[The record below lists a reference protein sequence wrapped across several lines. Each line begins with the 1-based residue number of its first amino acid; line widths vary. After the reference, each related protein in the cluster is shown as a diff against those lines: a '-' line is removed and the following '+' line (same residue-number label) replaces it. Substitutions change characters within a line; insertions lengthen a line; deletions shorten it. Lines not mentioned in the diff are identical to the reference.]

1 MFYEAEDFFCVVCL
15 EVFYIPG
22 QGGHCDVWGDLYKVD
37 LLGAIKLATLT
48 LVLQFLIKYLLLSFA
63 PIAYLGKI

>member
-22 QGGHCDVWGDLYKVD
+22 QGGHCDAWGDFYKVG
-37 LLGAIKLATLT
+37 LFGALKLAALT
-48 LVLQFLIKYLLLSFA
+48 LVLQFLLMQRLL
-63 PIAYLGKI
+63 